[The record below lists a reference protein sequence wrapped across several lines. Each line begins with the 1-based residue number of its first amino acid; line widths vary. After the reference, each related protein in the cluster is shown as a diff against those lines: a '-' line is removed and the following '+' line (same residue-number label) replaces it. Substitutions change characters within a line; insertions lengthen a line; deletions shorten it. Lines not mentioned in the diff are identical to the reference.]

1 MKANINMAMHIKQKN
16 SLKIS
21 YSFTSTPPNMAVTFM
36 YIVFLLSLFLF
47 DVLLFTPPSKDEE
60 WIIILTSSGTV
71 KSIPPKTA

>member
-1 MKANINMAMHIKQKN
+1 
-16 SLKIS
+16 
-21 YSFTSTPPNMAVTFM
+21 MAVTFM

-47 DVLLFTPPSKDEE
+47 DVLLFTPPNKDEE